1 MTHTLPYRTLIRW
14 LNFAA
19 IFFAVM
25 SISFLVEARDLPAM
39 TDASMDTVLVDD
51 APAYDEYTM
60 TDVPDGV
67 ASWYGGFFHGR
78 RTASGRRFNMNELTA
93 AHRSLPFGTLV
104 RVQNT
109 RSGEIVFVEIT
120 DRGPYAGHRRVI
132 DLSREAARRIGLAL
146 GGVELEALRP
156 DVVKAFYEGNDS
168 TMLVIDG
175 DMKIRVVPTDAI
187 ERQNRMLDLTEAMD
201 RRAHDLHVVILAAD
215 KGLSF
220 DLASEL

>member
-1 MTHTLPYRTLIRW
+1 MTHALPYRTLIRW
-14 LNFAA
+14 LIFAA
-19 IFFAVM
+19 IFVAVM
-25 SISFLVEARDLPAM
+25 SISFLVEARDLPVTA
-39 TDASMDTVLVDD
+39 DATMDSVIVDD

-60 TDVPDGV
+60 SDVPDGV

>member
-14 LNFAA
+14 LIFAA
-19 IFFAVM
+19 VFFAVM
-25 SISFLVEARDLPAM
+25 SISFLVEARDLPVM

-51 APAYDEYTM
+51 APAYDEYSM

-156 DVVKAFYEGNDS
+156 EVVKAFYEGNDS

-187 ERQNRMLDLTEAMD
+187 ERQNRLLDLTEAMD

-215 KGLSF
+215 KGLAF